1 MLRSAPAPRPHRPH
15 FPSRK
20 NFPAIARQSARLPC
34 EKRRAL
40 FPDGPPPQPPAYPSK
55 RKPLLQS
62 RCSSLRWP
70 LGLGRLLGA
79 EAVAESSNFLL
90 RIPLANRPAHQQL
103 QASAG
108 SRRSAL
114 SFAASTARWTQLV
127 SQVCARWP

>member
-1 MLRSAPAPRPHRPH
+1 MLPFSLAPRLHRPH
-15 FPSRK
+15 FPLRK
-20 NFPAIARQSARLPC
+20 NFPAIARQSALLLC

-55 RKPLLQS
+55 RKLLLQS

-90 RIPLANRPAHQQL
+90 RNQPAGTPVRL
-103 QASAG
+103 QWPAP
-108 SRRSAL
+108 RRL
-114 SFAASTARWTQLV
+114 PR
-127 SQVCARWP
+127 